1 VFAPHESQQATG
13 CLEFKESAASHAQ
26 EGNVILSQVNEAEWL
41 SSLGSLPPWEMP
53 GGPILVIAPHPD
65 DETLAVGG
73 LIAAARQRGV
83 DVTVAAVTDG
93 EKAYLEPSAE
103 AQKLGALRR
112 REQEEALA
120 QLGVAK
126 AKIIRFG
133 LPDSGLR
140 SRQAGL
146 AEWLTPLISRE
157 TNVIA
162 PWRGDFHPDHEAC
175 GRAAASV
182 AEQVGAS
189 LSFYFFWT
197 WHRGTPELLEG
208 LALRSFAL
216 ENDLLEAKLSALD
229 CHRSQL
235 VREGGSPI
243 LPEAF
248 LAPARRPFE
257 ILALA

>member
-1 VFAPHESQQATG
+1 MF
-13 CLEFKESAASHAQ
+13 
-26 EGNVILSQVNEAEWL
+26 LSQVSEIEWL

-53 GGPILVIAPHPD
+53 AGPILVIAPHPD

-93 EKAYLEPSAE
+93 ENAYLERTVE
-103 AQKLGALRR
+103 AQELGALRR

-120 QLGVAK
+120 RLGVAK
-126 AKIIRFG
+126 EKIIRFG

-146 AEWLTPLISRE
+146 AEWLAPLISKA

-162 PWRGDFHPDHEAC
+162 PWPGDFHPDHEAC

-182 AEQVGAS
+182 AEQVGAP

-197 WHRGTPELLEG
+197 WHRGTPELLDG
-208 LALRSFAL
+208 LDLRSFAL
-216 ENDLLEAKLSALD
+216 GIDLLDAKLSALD
-229 CHRSQL
+229 CHQSQL
-235 VREGGSPI
+235 VREGGTPI

-248 LAPARRPFE
+248 LEPVRRPFE